1 MAPALEQFIR
11 QLEDSGV
18 LAAET
23 LKDFIP
29 PRASPK
35 DAEDLAREL
44 VHQKKLTN
52 FQAGE
57 LWRGKGKSLVLGNY
71 VLLDK
76 IGAGGMG
83 QVFKAQHRIMER
95 LVAVK
100 VLPAATTRD
109 NAAVARF
116 HREVKAAAR
125 LRHPNIVAAD
135 DADCANGV
143 HFLVMEYVEGS
154 DLSALVRRNGRFPVD
169 QALNYILQAAKG
181 LEFAHSE
188 GVIHRDIK
196 PGNLLLD
203 KKGTVKIL
211 DMGLARIGGD
221 AAGQAELTATGAI
234 MGTVDYMA
242 PEQALN
248 TKAADARA
256 DIYSLGCSLFYLLT
270 GRATFEGDTMMSK
283 LLAHRDQPIPS
294 LRAERP
300 EVPEQVEALFCKM
313 VAKKIEDRYQ
323 TMTAVIADLER
334 CGGGQAIDAPLS
346 FASTDTG
353 LTSFLKDIAGS
364 APTSAVSKHVLP
376 ARSGKNNKKLLLIG
390 GGVLGALI
398 LLAGLVISL
407 RTGDGTLVVKVNE
420 PDATMQVLNS
430 EGKVEV
436 SQKVGKSAL
445 SISVDPGKHHLQVQ
459 KEGFELF
466 SKEFEI
472 ESGDKKSITAKLT
485 PLEVK
490 PAVDASKPSRKWDTP
505 EFKKWMRGVNILPAE
520 QQVQAVSRKLQQL
533 NQRFDG
539 KFGSRI
545 ENGLVT
551 ELNVGSDVV
560 TDISPLRALLH
571 LKKVTLY
578 GGSHR
583 NELTDLSP
591 LRGMQLHEL
600 KVGWSQVTD
609 LSPLRGM
616 PLTLLECYGF
626 GMSDLSPIREL
637 ALTSLT
643 CPGTKVSDLSPIAAM
658 RLTFLDCS
666 GTQVSDLSPL
676 KRMHLRELR
685 CQQTLVTDLSP
696 LRGMPL
702 TRLLIFQTGVSDL
715 SPLKGMPLT
724 HLQCGL
730 TKVSNLSLLKEFP
743 LKELV
748 CDFVP
753 ERDAEILRSIKT
765 LEKINNKPAA
775 DFWKEVEEQQ
785 KGK

>member
-283 LLAHRDQPIPS
+283 LLAHRDQPVPS

-300 EVPEQVEALFCKM
+300 EVPEQVEAVFSKM

-323 TMTAVIADLER
+323 AMTAVIADLER

-346 FASTDTG
+346 FASPDTG
-353 LTSFLKDIAGS
+353 LTSFLQEIANS
-364 APTSAVSKHVLP
+364 APTSAASIQALP
-376 ARSGKNNKKLLLIG
+376 AGSGKNRNKPLLIG

-398 LLAGLVISL
+398 LLAGLVFSL

-420 PDATMQVLNS
+420 PDATVQILS
-430 EGKVEV
+430 SAGKVEV
-436 SQKVGKSAL
+436 SQKVGKGTL
-445 SISVDPGKHHLQVQ
+445 SISVDPGKHRLQVQ

-472 ESGDKKSITAKLT
+472 ESGEKKSITAKLAPT
-485 PLEVK
+485 DDK
-490 PAVDASKPSRKWDTP
+490 PVVDTSKPLRKWDTP

-533 NQRFDG
+533 NSRFDG
-539 KFGSRI
+539 NFGSRI

-578 GGSHR
+578 GRSHQ
-583 NELTDLSP
+583 NELSDLSP
-591 LRGMQLHEL
+591 LRGMQLQEL

-609 LSPLRGM
+609 LSPLKGM

-676 KRMHLRELR
+676 KRMQLRELR